1 MALDSTQV
9 AAIAGCLSI
18 VAYLPYGYSVLRGTV
33 IPQRTSWLIWGQLS
47 LISFFSVLAS
57 GGSDG
62 LLFLGAQ
69 MLGTNTIF
77 LMSLWRGT
85 GSLAEPADASVVTL
99 SALGLAL
106 WWWTDNPAWAMGLSI
121 AIGTLGGL
129 LTVAKA
135 FGRPHSEALSPWT
148 LQWLAALLGVVS
160 VIGTTALELAYPLYL
175 FLLYSGI
182 VGATLSG
189 RVLSRRSMTNS
200 A

>member
-18 VAYLPYGYSVLRGTV
+18 VAYLPYGYDVLRGTV
-33 IPQRTSWLIWGQLS
+33 IPQRTSWLIWGLLS
-47 LISFFSVLAS
+47 LIAFFSVLAS

-62 LLFLGAQ
+62 LLFTGAQ
-69 MLGTNTIF
+69 MAGTNTIF
-77 LMSLWRGT
+77 VMSLWRGT
-85 GSLAEPADASVVTL
+85 GSLAEPADAAVVTL
-99 SALGLAL
+99 SGFGLGL

-135 FGRPHSEALSPWT
+135 FRRPRSEALGPWA
-148 LQWLAALLGVVS
+148 LQWLAAALGVGS
-160 VIGTTALELAYPLYL
+160 VIGTTALEVAYPLYL

-182 VGATLSG
+182 VGATLGG
-189 RVLSRRSMTNS
+189 RALSRRSISPS